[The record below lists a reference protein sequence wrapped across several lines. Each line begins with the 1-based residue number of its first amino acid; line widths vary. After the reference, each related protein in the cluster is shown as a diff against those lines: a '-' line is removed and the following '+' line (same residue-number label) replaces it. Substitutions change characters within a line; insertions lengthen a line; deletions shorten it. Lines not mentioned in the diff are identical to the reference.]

1 MFILAKEQPL
11 LCFLTNDLLR
21 ILQEGSSLLNLM
33 SNLFHTIYLYR
44 YCDMINKWR
53 GFRSLFAIPVLR
65 SCSGRAQVVLYTQGL
80 LLCACAV
87 EPAAAEPD
95 RTLSHR
101 AVFESPRLPDP
112 AAGGTVRP
120 THTYTC
126 TLLQEKTSP
135 RRQHHPQQV
144 TIQAYRPLFYSTPVH
159 CFQCK
164 WPCFHL
170 CQSV

>member
-1 MFILAKEQPL
+1 MTCSIFGGVLGAFQPV
-11 LCFLTNDLLR
+11 C
-21 ILQEGSSLLNLM
+21 
-33 SNLFHTIYLYR
+33 
-44 YCDMINKWR
+44 
-53 GFRSLFAIPVLR
+53 
-65 SCSGRAQVVLYTQGL
+65 RASAHVVLYTQGL

-135 RRQHHPQQV
+135 WRQHHPQQV
-144 TIQAYRPLFYSTPVH
+144 TIQAYSLLSSAGL
-159 CFQCK
+159 CFTAHQCIVFNVNG
-164 WPCFHL
+164 PASIFASQCRNTFPSCFRCLMTVMNQFRYHL
-170 CQSV
+170 SL